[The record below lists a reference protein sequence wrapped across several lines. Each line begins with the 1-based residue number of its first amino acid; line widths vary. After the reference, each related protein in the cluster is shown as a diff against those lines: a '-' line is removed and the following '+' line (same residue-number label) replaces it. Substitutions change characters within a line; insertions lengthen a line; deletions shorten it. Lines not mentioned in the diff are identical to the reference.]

1 MKIEF
6 SSYEEYFSKYLN
18 IISAVKMPEDSFL
31 TRRERDFLVAS
42 MICECRGMDIN
53 SDRGRKTIEEMT
65 NITAKNAYKY
75 RESLAEKGWLIK
87 RGDEFLLPDILS
99 SFRNKGIMKQ
109 INLRFSLIYE
119 GDKRGVQEERSQIP
133 NSE

>member
-18 IISAVKMPEDSFL
+18 IISATKMPEDSFL
-31 TRRERDFLVAS
+31 TKRERDFLVAM
-42 MICECRGMDIN
+42 MICECKGMDIN
-53 SDRGRKTIEEMT
+53 SDRGKKTIEEMT

-75 RESLAEKGWLIK
+75 REYLVEKGWLFK
-87 RGDEFLLPDILS
+87 KKDEFILPDILS

-109 INLRFSLIYE
+109 INFRFSLVYGGVKQGLSEE
-119 GDKRGVQEERSQIP
+119 GSQIS
-133 NSE
+133 NS

>member
-18 IISAVKMPEDSFL
+18 ILSATKMPEDSHL
-31 TRRERDFLVAS
+31 TRRERDFLVA
-42 MICECRGMDIN
+42 MMVCECRGMDIN
-53 SDRGRKTIEEMT
+53 TDRGKKTIEENS

-75 RESLAEKGWLIK
+75 REELVNKGWLIK
-87 RGDEFLLPDILS
+87 RGDEFMLPDVLS

-109 INLRFSLIYE
+109 INFKFSLVY
-119 GDKRGVQEERSQIP
+119 GGVKQGVSEERS
-133 NSE
+133 